1 MLLQELVCGDLPL
14 REVRAQPLNAI
25 ADSELF
31 SLEWSRR
38 ASCDSFAKE
47 RRTES
52 GRILSPDS
60 CPQAIS
66 ASTKNCCPFIGIVLP
81 NFASSFCLLASSFP
95 VPRFRETV
103 PIDDYVLDVLM
114 RDLVGHD
121 QKPAAFMVY
130 LHLYGQAARN
140 KWRHISASVRTI
152 ADATG
157 LSKSAVHAALTHL
170 RRRQLIATTADH
182 VTATPRHRLLRHWR
196 TR

>member
-1 MLLQELVCGDLPL
+1 LDSPQVVHNGSQFYGRNRCPFK
-14 REVRAQPLNAI
+14 RTALNLI
-25 ADSELF
+25 S
-31 SLEWSRR
+31 SVV
-38 ASCDSFAKE
+38 
-47 RRTES
+47 THH
-52 GRILSPDS
+52 LSPRNLRS
-60 CPQAIS
+60 KRP
-66 ASTKNCCPFIGIVLP
+66 
-81 NFASSFCLLASSFP
+81 
-95 VPRFRETV
+95 V
-103 PIDDYVLDVLM
+103 PIDDYVLEVLM
-114 RDLVGHD
+114 RDLIGHD

-182 VTATPRHRLLRHWR
+182 ATATPRHRVLRHWR